1 MKQAKRSTK
10 AGCDRSG
17 TTIRAE
23 FSRKNILLSRTPQE
37 IDYPSTTFQHVTRL
51 THFVRQITL
60 KSSMHRRTRMPLAV
74 LLWLACAAP
83 ALAESVTL
91 FRVFLNDGTAITSY
105 GEYARVGDRLVF
117 SMPIGAVDASAA
129 GTPALHVVNLPV
141 SAVNWTATEKYAASA
156 RHTHYLANSAESDY
170 AALAG
175 EVAATLNGIVFAS
188 DAKARLDLAV
198 NARRRLATWP
208 RDHYGYRADDVREM
222 LGLLDEAISG
232 LRAAAGESTFAIDLI
247 AAAPPRDPREQV
259 PQLAAPT
266 AVEAIRH
273 AIAAAKA
280 TDITVD
286 RVSILRGVIA
296 AIDNPG
302 NAVPKA
308 WARPTREWA
317 VHTIAQELRTDK
329 AYSSLMSSTLKRAS
343 DAASR
348 ADVRGVEAVLA
359 TAMRRD
365 ESMGRR
371 RQDEINALVDQVRV
385 QLDAAR
391 RLRLARDK
399 WHERVSSYRA
409 YRKSVGPVV
418 TTMARAQRSL
428 DDIKR
433 LAGSEAAVLVQ
444 LGDRL
449 GAHARFLNTLAVPD
463 EIKPAHALL
472 VSAVTLAETAVKT
485 RRRAAVSGELQL
497 AWDAS
502 SAAAGSMM
510 LMSRAQ
516 EDMEATL
523 RFPELR

>member
-1 MKQAKRSTK
+1 
-10 AGCDRSG
+10 
-17 TTIRAE
+17 
-23 FSRKNILLSRTPQE
+23 
-37 IDYPSTTFQHVTRL
+37 
-51 THFVRQITL
+51 
-60 KSSMHRRTRMPLAV
+60 MHRRICVPLA
-74 LLWLACAAP
+74 LLVWLACAAP
-83 ALAESVTL
+83 ALAEAVTL
-91 FRVFLNDGTAITSY
+91 FRVFLNDGTALTSY

-117 SMPIGAVDASAA
+117 SMPLGAVDTTAA
-129 GTPALHVVNLPV
+129 GTPVLHVVNLPV
-141 SAVNWTATEKYAASA
+141 SAIDWIATEKYAASA
-156 RHTHYLANSAESDY
+156 RHTHYLVNTAESDY

-188 DAKARLDLAV
+188 DAKARLELAV

-208 RDHYGYRADDVREM
+208 RDHYGYRAEDVREM

-247 AAAPPRDPREQV
+247 ASAPPRDPREQV
-259 PQLAAPT
+259 PMLAAPS

-280 TDITVD
+280 TDIAVD
-286 RVSILRGVIA
+286 RVSILRGVVA
-296 AIDNPG
+296 ALDNPA
-302 NAVPKA
+302 NAVPRS

-317 VHTIAQELRTDK
+317 VHTITQEARIDK
-329 AYSSLMSSTLKRAS
+329 AYGSLMSSTLKRAS
-343 DAASR
+343 DAARR

-359 TAMRRD
+359 TAVRRD
-365 ESMGRR
+365 ESMGRTR
-371 RQDEINALVDQVRV
+371 PDEINALVEQVRV

-409 YRKSVGPVV
+409 YRKSISSVL
-418 TTMARAQRSL
+418 TTMSRAQRSL

-433 LAGSEAAVLVQ
+433 LAGSEAAVLVE

-449 GAHARFLNTLAVPD
+449 AAHAKFLNVLAVPD

-472 VSAVTLAETAVKT
+472 VSAVTLAETAVRT
-485 RRRAAVSGELQL
+485 RRRAAVSGELQV